1 MASINDTYRR
11 ILIAEDDLA
20 LLNVL
25 DVKLRRAG
33 YLITRAC
40 DGQEAWTA
48 ARKVTFE
55 LILSDYNMPRLSGV
69 ELFRQLREVPAYQS
83 TPFLLMS
90 GRCYEFD
97 LASISNGL
105 NIRAV
110 IAKPISLDQV
120 LMTIQNC
127 FQFAN

>member
-1 MASINDTYRR
+1 MASPNDTYRR
-11 ILIAEDDLA
+11 VLIADDDLA

-33 YLITRAC
+33 YLNTRAC
-40 DGQEAWTA
+40 DGKEAWSA
-48 ARKVTFE
+48 ARKVTFD
-55 LILSDYNMPRLSGV
+55 LILSDYNMPKLNGA

-97 LASISNGL
+97 LASISDGL
-105 NIRAV
+105 NIRRV
-110 IAKPISLDQV
+110 IAKPISLNQV
-120 LMTIQNC
+120 LVEIQNC
-127 FQFAN
+127 FEFA